1 MNWLKNAY
9 LMSGLNFWLNHRNV
23 REDIFILQLQKNYH
37 SLMQFAIKLTQNQT
51 SL

>member
-1 MNWLKNAY
+1 MDWLKNAY

-23 REDIFILQLQKNYH
+23 RQDIFILQLQKNYH
-37 SLMQFAIKLTQNQT
+37 WLMQFAIKLTQNQT